1 MKKGLYEGGVLL
13 IIFGVVLNIAAKF
26 HVGCRLNLI
35 ITTNHGF
42 IYNITIEQVLMISQK
57 LKRSN

>member
-13 IIFGVVLNIAAKF
+13 IIFGVVLNIEAKF

-42 IYNITIEQVLMISQK
+42 IYNI
-57 LKRSN
+57 NN